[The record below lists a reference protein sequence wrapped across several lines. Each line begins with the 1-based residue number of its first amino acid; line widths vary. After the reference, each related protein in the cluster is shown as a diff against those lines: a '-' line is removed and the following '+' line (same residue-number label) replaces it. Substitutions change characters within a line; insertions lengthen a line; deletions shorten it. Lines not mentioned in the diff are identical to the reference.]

1 LLAMVVNENAG
12 RLTPRGALSSIAS
25 KLAPTGGDYG
35 RCMNL
40 RLILSALALLPGLSV
55 AAGKCERLVVTGSP
69 DAPPYLWQ
77 DPQNP
82 KHLIGASADLLQQVA
97 GELGIKVEL
106 LYAGKRAQA
115 LEEVRSGRMDM
126 LADAPLTLSELQSL
140 DYIHPPLLEN
150 DYLVWTRK
158 DSALVYNDAHDLHG
172 HPGALSEKS
181 RITSAFSLFAE
192 QQLALVRTANLTQ
205 AFQKLLLGEVEY
217 VLAGRYSGM
226 AAVQALGM
234 ANDLVARAQPV
245 DKPGLYLAISHNS
258 ACNDPWL
265 RGQLAKKMT
274 ELPASG
280 LAEAALLRNIE
291 RWKTQL
297 SQPQQ
302 PPAGA
307 PKQ

>member
-1 LLAMVVNENAG
+1 MDLRRLYGWSFLLG
-12 RLTPRGALSSIAS
+12 LT
-25 KLAPTGGDYG
+25 
-35 RCMNL
+35 
-40 RLILSALALLPGLSV
+40 LLPGLAS

-97 GELGIKVEL
+97 GELGIKIEM

-115 LEEVRSGRMDM
+115 LDEVRSGRMDM
-126 LADAPLTLSELQSL
+126 LADAPLTLSELETL

-158 DSALVYNDAHDLHG
+158 GSTLIYSEAKDLHG
-172 HPGALSEKS
+172 HTGAVSEKS
-181 RITSAFSLFAE
+181 RMTREFGTFAE
-192 QQLALVRTANLTQ
+192 QQLTLIRTPNLTQ
-205 AFQKLLLGEVEY
+205 ALQKLLLGEVEY

-226 AAVQALGM
+226 AAAQALGM
-234 ANDLVARAQPV
+234 GNDLLAYPQPV
-245 DKPGLYLAISHNS
+245 DRPGLFLAVSHNS

-280 LAEAALLRNIE
+280 LTEAVLQRNIE
-291 RWKTQL
+291 RWK
-297 SQPQQ
+297 SQQQQ
-302 PPAGA
+302 PVST

>member
-1 LLAMVVNENAG
+1 MDLRFGWILLG
-12 RLTPRGALSSIAS
+12 LTMLPAL
-25 KLAPTGGDYG
+25 TH
-35 RCMNL
+35 
-40 RLILSALALLPGLSV
+40 

-82 KHLIGASADLLQQVA
+82 KHLIGASADLLDHVA

-106 LYAGKRAQA
+106 LYAGKRSQA
-115 LEEVRSGRMDM
+115 LEEVRSGRMDL
-126 LADAPLTLSELQSL
+126 LADAPLTVSELETM

-158 DSALVYNDAHDLHG
+158 DSSLVYNDLQDLHG

-181 RITSAFSLFAE
+181 RLTAQFAGLAE
-192 QQLALVRTANLTQ
+192 QQLTLTRTANLTQ
-205 AFQKLLLGEVEY
+205 AFQKLLLGEVEF
-217 VLAGRYSGM
+217 VLAGRYSGLAM
-226 AAVQALGM
+226 AKTLGM

-280 LAEAALLRNIE
+280 LTEAVLQRNIE
-291 RWKTQL
+291 RWNAQQK
-297 SQPQQ
+297 QPVS
-302 PPAGA
+302 A

>member
-1 LLAMVVNENAG
+1 MDLHRVFGWSLLLG
-12 RLTPRGALSSIAS
+12 LT
-25 KLAPTGGDYG
+25 
-35 RCMNL
+35 
-40 RLILSALALLPGLSV
+40 LLPTLSI

-97 GELGIKVEL
+97 GQLGIKVEM

-126 LADAPLTLSELQSL
+126 LADAPLTVSELETL

-158 DSALVYNDAHDLHG
+158 DSPLVYNQAQDLHG

-181 RITSAFSLFAE
+181 RMTPEFGTFAE
-192 QQLALVRTANLTQ
+192 QQLTLVRTPNLTQ
-205 AFQKLLLGEVEY
+205 ALQKLLLGEVEF

-226 AAVQALGM
+226 AAAQALSM
-234 ANDLVARAQPV
+234 ASDLVARPQPV
-245 DKPGLYLAISHNS
+245 DKPGLFLAVSHNS

-280 LAEAALLRNIE
+280 LTEAVLQRNIE
-291 RWKTQL
+291 RWKAQQQ
-297 SQPQQ
+297 QPQH
-302 PPAGA
+302 PPAST

>member
-1 LLAMVVNENAG
+1 MDLRRACGWSLLLG
-12 RLTPRGALSSIAS
+12 LTILPTLSI
-25 KLAPTGGDYG
+25 
-35 RCMNL
+35 
-40 RLILSALALLPGLSV
+40 

-82 KHLIGASADLLQQVA
+82 KQLIGASADLLQHVA

-115 LEEVRSGRMDM
+115 LDEVRSGRMDM
-126 LADAPLTLSELQSL
+126 LADASLTVSELESL
-140 DYIHPPLLEN
+140 DFIHPPLLEN

-158 DSALVYNDAHDLHG
+158 DSALVYNQAQDLHG
-172 HPGALSEKS
+172 HPGAVSEKS
-181 RITSAFSLFAE
+181 RMTQAFGTFAE
-192 QQLALVRTANLTQ
+192 QQLTLVRTPNLTQ
-205 AFQKLLLGEVEY
+205 AFQKLLLGEVEF

-226 AAVQALGM
+226 AAAQSLSM
-234 ANDLVARAQPV
+234 ANDLIARPQPV
-245 DKPGLYLAISHNS
+245 DKPGLFLAVSHNS

-280 LAEAALLRNIE
+280 LTEAVLLRNIE
-291 RWKTQL
+291 RWNVQL
-297 SQPQQ
+297 SQRQQPPQQ
-302 PPAGA
+302 PAST

>member
-1 LLAMVVNENAG
+1 MDLRRVGGWSLLLG
-12 RLTPRGALSSIAS
+12 LTMLPMLS
-25 KLAPTGGDYG
+25 
-35 RCMNL
+35 N
-40 RLILSALALLPGLSV
+40 
-55 AAGKCERLVVTGSP
+55 AAGKCERLVVTGGP

-106 LYAGKRAQA
+106 LYAGKRSQA
-115 LEEVRSGRMDM
+115 LDEVRSGRMDM
-126 LADAPLTLSELQSL
+126 LADASLTVSELETL

-158 DSALVYNDAHDLHG
+158 DSTLVYNEAQDLHG

-181 RITSAFSLFAE
+181 RMTPAFGTFAE
-192 QQLALVRTANLTQ
+192 QQLTLARTPNLTQ
-205 AFQKLLLGEVEY
+205 AFQKLLLGEVEF

-226 AAVQALGM
+226 AAAQTLNLS
-234 ANDLVARAQPV
+234 NDLIARPQPI
-245 DKPGLYLAISHNS
+245 DKPGLFLAVSHNS

-280 LAEAALLRNIE
+280 LTEAVLQRNIE
-291 RWKTQL
+291 RWKAQQQQ
-297 SQPQQ
+297 SPPQPVST
-302 PPAGA
+302 